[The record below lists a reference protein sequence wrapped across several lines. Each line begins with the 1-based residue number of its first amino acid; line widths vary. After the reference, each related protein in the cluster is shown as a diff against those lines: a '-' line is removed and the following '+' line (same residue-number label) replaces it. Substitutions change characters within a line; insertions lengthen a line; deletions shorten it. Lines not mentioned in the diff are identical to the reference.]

1 MPDSTRPIRAL
12 LRGLDALKVL
22 NVRSGATVSEVA
34 GDIRLPRTTTY
45 RVLET
50 LAAAGYIYRDPAD
63 DRYRLS
69 IMVRALSDGFD
80 DEAWVGQ
87 IARPILAELS
97 RETVWPVAI
106 ATLSGTSMMVRETTD
121 HRSPIAVERQT
132 AGTRLPMLTSAAG
145 RAYLA
150 YSAPAQ
156 QDALIEILSR
166 SAREEDKLGRN
177 PAELKRIIN
186 ETRTQG
192 YASAV
197 QARRIA
203 DEISL
208 AVPVMDHDRVLAAL
222 SLRFSATAVP
232 MKLALERFLPRLSD
246 AADQIA
252 RRLDQERG
260 GRPQPA
266 ASDSH

>member
-1 MPDSTRPIRAL
+1 
-12 LRGLDALKVL
+12 
-22 NVRSGATVSEVA
+22 
-34 GDIRLPRTTTY
+34 
-45 RVLET
+45 
-50 LAAAGYIYRDPAD
+50 
-63 DRYRLS
+63 
-69 IMVRALSDGFD
+69 
-80 DEAWVGQ
+80 
-87 IARPILAELS
+87 
-97 RETVWPVAI
+97 
-106 ATLSGTSMMVRETTD
+106 MMVRETTD

-132 AGTRLPMLTSAAG
+132 AGTRLPVLTSAAG

-166 SAREEDKLGRN
+166 SAREEDKLARN

-246 AADQIA
+246 AAGQIA
-252 RRLDQERG
+252 RRLDEERG

-266 ASDSH
+266 ASDSP